1 MSDLYIGLMSGTSAD
16 GIDAAIVRFAGG
28 HGEAPL
34 QAQVV
39 AARTTPWQPDVRA
52 RLVWL
57 GQGGALDS
65 LDELGVLDAQ
75 VGEAFAEAALAV
87 LAQAG
92 LAPADIAA
100 IGSHGQTVRHRPY
113 EAYPFSLQIG
123 DAGRIVERSGIT
135 TVADFRRRDI
145 AAGGHGAP
153 LLPALHHALLHDA
166 GEERAVLNLGGIAN
180 LTLLPRDAVPAS
192 TPPVGDA
199 TQGRGQHDAY
209 GSDLRES
216 PGAIT
221 EVRGFD
227 TGPAN
232 ALMDLWCHEH
242 SGRPYD
248 EAGAWGATGRVDAA
262 LLERLLDDPWF
273 AQPPPKSS
281 GREHFQRAW
290 LAPKLRGG
298 EAAVDVQATLRAL
311 TARTIADA
319 LQANAPATR
328 RLLVCGG
335 GVRNPVLMQSLR
347 EALPQVVV
355 ESTAVHGIDPDHV
368 EAMGFAWLARQT
380 LLGLPGNLP
389 AVTGAAGPRVLG
401 AIYPA

>member
-1 MSDLYIGLMSGTSAD
+1 MTTPTHDDDLLYLGLMSGTSAD
-16 GIDAAIVRFAGG
+16 GIDAAIVRFDGG
-28 HGEAPL
+28 DATPL
-34 QAQVV
+34 QAEVI
-39 AARTTPWQPDVRA
+39 AARTLPWDPDVRA

-75 VGEAFAEAALAV
+75 VGEAFAAAALAV
-87 LAQAG
+87 LAEAG
-92 LAPADIAA
+92 IEASRIAA

-113 EAYPFSLQIG
+113 EAHPFSLQIG
-123 DAGRIVERSGIT
+123 DAGRIVERTGIT

-166 GEERAVLNLGGIAN
+166 NEDRAVLNLGGIAN
-180 LTLLPRDAVPAS
+180 LTLLPKSDA
-192 TPPVGDA
+192 
-199 TQGRGQHDAY
+199 
-209 GSDLRES
+209 
-216 PGAIT
+216 
-221 EVRGFD
+221 VRGFD

-248 EAGAWGATGRVDAA
+248 EGGAWGATGAVDAA
-262 LLERLLDDPWF
+262 LLERLLADPWF
-273 AQPPPKSS
+273 AAPPPKSS

-290 LAPKLRGG
+290 LAPKLHGR
-298 EAAVDVQATLRAL
+298 EQAVDVQATLREL

-319 LQANAPATR
+319 LRATQPDTR

-335 GVRNPVLMQSLR
+335 GVHNPVLMQALR
-347 EALPQVVV
+347 DALPGIVV
-355 ESTAVHGIDPDHV
+355 ESTMEHGLDPDHI

-380 LLGLPGNLP
+380 LRGLPGNL
-389 AVTGAAGPRVLG
+389 ASVTGAAGARVLG